1 MYAIPAHRT
10 IHFVCITSTM
20 EGSTQTTYD
29 LARESHIPTLRP
41 VCTHIYNDKA
51 EQFNDI
57 DPRLTCSHP
66 QIRKTGNPPT
76 SDPRSRSKVPS
87 RERDRR
93 TDPVHDVDRLRTL
106 LLPRLEENI
115 DRLREIVSHNPRLTQ
130 KPDQLLQAAMGALSE
145 TEQTI
150 RHDLNNINSS
160 L

>member
-1 MYAIPAHRT
+1 
-10 IHFVCITSTM
+10 M

-29 LARESHIPTLRP
+29 LARDSHIPTLRP
-41 VCTHIYNDKA
+41 TLGSLAVI
-51 EQFNDI
+51 
-57 DPRLTCSHP
+57 PRYCF
-66 QIRKTGNPPT
+66 RKTGNPPT
-76 SDPRSRSKVPS
+76 SDPRSRSKVLS
-87 RERDRR
+87 WERDRR

-115 DRLREIVSHNPRLTQ
+115 DRLREIVFHNPRLTQ